1 MTTLQEA
8 PPRRKG
14 PTLPARLP
22 KIQRVPRQ
30 KQLNPTLV
38 VVSWILTMISLM
50 LIVMLVN
57 LTVVSQIQHF
67 ASQHRLYAQLRE
79 DLAATS
85 TPIGHKDVNGNVVA
99 LGTPMA
105 LLTIPEIGVKEVVV
119 EGTAS
124 RETKMGVGHSPETPL
139 PGQPGTSILLGR
151 AAGYGGVFGD
161 LDKLRPG
168 DRFTVVTGQ
177 GKSTYQVIG
186 QRAKGE
192 KLPVL
197 GATDGRLTLVTA
209 TGSAFLPDGVL
220 KVDAALV
227 SKAYIAPA
235 DTVAGPLPDAQK
247 PLAGDPSRLNQLAWL
262 LELMILL
269 TIGAVWAWKRWSH
282 PAMWIVFAPLL
293 TATGLAVADR
303 ICDLL
308 PNLM

>member
-14 PTLPARLP
+14 PSLPARLP

-30 KQLNPTLV
+30 TQLSPALT
-38 VVSWILTMISLM
+38 VVSWILTMVSVI

-57 LTVVSQIQHF
+57 LTVISQIQHF
-67 ASQHRLYAQLRE
+67 ASQHRLYAELRQN
-79 DLAATS
+79 LAATS
-85 TPIGHKDVNGNVVA
+85 TPIGHTDVNGNVVA

-105 LLTIPEIGVKEVVV
+105 LLTIPEIGVNEVVV

-124 RETKMGVGHSPETPL
+124 RETKMGVGHSPDTPL
-139 PGQPGTSILLGR
+139 PGQPGTSVLLGR
-151 AAGYGGVFGD
+151 AAAYGGVFGD
-161 LDKLRPG
+161 LDKLKAG
-168 DRFTVVTGQ
+168 DRFTVLTGQ
-177 GKSTYQVIG
+177 GRSTYQVIG
-186 QRAKGE
+186 QRVKGE

-197 GATDGRLTLVTA
+197 DATGGRLTLVTA
-209 TGSAFLPDGVL
+209 TGSAFLPHGVL
-220 KVDAALV
+220 KVDAALI
-227 SKAYIAPA
+227 SKPYIAPSQSIGGKLA
-235 DTVAGPLPDAQK
+235 DAEK
-247 PLAGDPSRLNQLAWL
+247 PLAGDPSRTNQLAWL

-269 TIGAVWAWKRWSH
+269 SIGAVWAWKRWSH

-293 TATGLAVADR
+293 ATTGLAVADR